1 MAIVPSVYDEL
12 IEYLAKNASSD
23 EILEFEI
30 SPKARERAEYLLERS
45 SLGRLTPSERIEL
58 EQMTHFDGLV
68 SVLKARALTNR
79 GA

>member
-12 IEYLAKNASSD
+12 IEYLAKNASAD
-23 EILEFEI
+23 EILEFQI